1 MSRSIESVALVLGV
15 FPGLGAY
22 LLLTKSNNRRGSG
35 SAGRLGR
42 VRTSPREIAVAL
54 AMGVAF
60 AVVALVVSGVIGIAV
75 AAGFVGLTLTHFIRS
90 RRRSAVQRTIEGS
103 YPDLIENL
111 IARVRSGSGLLD
123 ALAHSAEGAPA
134 AIAGPAR
141 QFWKSVQVSGAASA
155 CLDDLKEAW
164 SSPTGDLLIE
174 TVRVAHDAGGT
185 RVVEVLRELADQV
198 RRERNIRRD
207 VEAKQSWVRVAA
219 RIGVAAPWVVLV
231 LLSLRSEAASAY
243 NSPAG
248 IALIVCGLALSVVSY
263 RLMISL
269 GRTPSPRR
277 VFGR

>member
-1 MSRSIESVALVLGV
+1 MSGPTEAFAIVLGIV
-15 FPGLGAY
+15 AAVGGY
-22 LLLTKSNNRRGSG
+22 LLLTKSRQPVASRPV
-35 SAGRLGR
+35 GRLSR
-42 VRTSPREIAVAL
+42 VRTSPREAALAL

-60 AVVALVVSGVIGIAV
+60 AAVALVVSGVIGIAL
-75 AAGFVGLTLTHFIRS
+75 AAGFVGLTLTHFIRT
-90 RRRSAVQRTIEGS
+90 RRRLRVRRAIEES

-123 ALAHSAEGAPA
+123 ALAHSAEGSPA

-155 CLDDLKEAW
+155 CLDDLKESW

-198 RRERNIRRD
+198 RRERNLRRE

-219 RIGVAAPWVVLV
+219 RVGVAAPWVVLV
-231 LLSLRSEAASAY
+231 LLSLRSEAATAY

-269 GRTPSPRR
+269 GRTPAPRR